1 MPRPPPPADALTSS
15 GRSASVGD
23 SGASRIGTPAAF
35 IRSLAPILEP
45 IDVMDEGA
53 GPTHVSPASTTA
65 WAKSA
70 FSDRKP

>member
-1 MPRPPPPADALTSS
+1 
-15 GRSASVGD
+15 
-23 SGASRIGTPAAF
+23 
-35 IRSLAPILEP
+35 LAPIFEP
-45 IDVMDEGA
+45 IEVMDDGS